1 MLSQARWILATAIG
15 VAVVVAVWLEPDVRD
30 PSGEPAVPR
39 TLPAE
44 NFSANAPSGQTQKSP
59 PGPPSESGRAAPASG
74 AESPSVEWQ
83 SRLRAYWHDVDRIL
97 AKRSDSKADHEKI
110 RDALRARHFTVE
122 ERPTVRALDATRYP

>member
-1 MLSQARWILATAIG
+1 MLSQVRWILATAIG
-15 VAVVVAVWLEPDVRD
+15 VAIVVAVWLEPDVRD

-44 NFSANAPSGQTQKSP
+44 NLSTNTPSGQTQ
-59 PGPPSESGRAAPASG
+59 
-74 AESPSVEWQ
+74 ESPSVEWQ

-97 AKRSDSKADHEKI
+97 AKRSGSKADHEKI
-110 RDALRARHFTVE
+110 RDALRTRHFTVE